1 MASRVVTLTIDNNNV
16 KLLVVEDNEVNR
28 KIMEFQLSKYY
39 QIDIAK
45 DGNEGIELF
54 TQNDYHL
61 ILMDINLG
69 AGINGIEVM
78 KIIRESDKG
87 KTIPVIAITAY
98 SNFGDKEAFLSA
110 GFDNYIFKP
119 YHSDDLLRSIMD
131 TMNIYSD

>member
-1 MASRVVTLTIDNNNV
+1 MADSNIQSKKILI
-16 KLLVVEDNEVNR
+16 VEDNEVNS
-28 KIMEFQLSKYY
+28 KIMEFQLGKYY
-39 QIDIAK
+39 LMDLAK
-45 DGNEGIELF
+45 DGEEAIELF
-54 TQNDYHL
+54 SKNNYNL

-69 AGINGIEVM
+69 AGLNGIEVM

-119 YHSDDLLRSIMD
+119 YHADDLLRSIMD